1 MKYRTC
7 LIPLAGMLLAGS
19 AALAAEPSDGLV
31 DHPAVIVSRTGA
43 HPSYED
49 GMKVYG
55 HPARGTS
62 GSPASDEHPLEE
74 HPAVTV
80 YRTGAHP
87 GYEDGMKVYLHPAGG
102 ASAAAARTTQ
112 N

>member
-1 MKYRTC
+1 M
-7 LIPLAGMLLAGS
+7 S
-19 AALAAEPSDGLV
+19 
-31 DHPAVIVSRTGA
+31 
-43 HPSYED
+43 
-49 GMKVYG
+49 
-55 HPARGTS
+55 TS

-80 YRTGAHP
+80 HCTGAHP